1 MVSPQH
7 MDPIDCSMKNKDLN
21 KIAAIEQAIAKK
33 YGDEAIQ
40 NPRANWDEDKEKE
53 YLDQMRELYKKNSEH
68 KKWEEKIDVNGIKVS
83 KKLFNRDSLQRCMV
97 CSSSMKKTADDVCF
111 LKYECCYNC
120 YIQYV
125 EGREERWEKGWRP
138 NNENNQK

>member
-1 MVSPQH
+1 MS
-7 MDPIDCSMKNKDLN
+7 DKDLD
-21 KIAAIEQAIAKK
+21 KIAAIEKAITQK
-33 YGDEAIQ
+33 YGEEAIQ
-40 NPRANWDEDKEKE
+40 NPRANWDETKEKE
-53 YLDQMRELYKKNSEH
+53 YLEQMREFYKKTDKNQ
-68 KKWEEKIDVNGIKVS
+68 KGQEKIDVNGIKVS

-138 NNENNQK
+138 NDANKV